1 VSFLL
6 VFIRDIHLFVYDTNM
21 SSSVAIKLAQKIK
34 AMRAIQ
40 LNINKRMLEGQ
51 FQIPIHLAI
60 GHEAVSACLAEVFSP
75 SDKLLLTHRN
85 IHFQLAFGATEEQ
98 LTNEYMLKPSGLAS
112 GKLGSMNLMN
122 PNTGNIYTSN
132 ILGNN
137 FSVALGIAFSL
148 KLKKQDGVVWIITG
162 DGAIEEGAFYES
174 VLIASS
180 LKLPIIFV
188 VENNKW
194 SLGTSILE
202 RRIEIDLYK
211 FADSMKVGFQSLKD
225 NDINNYLNTM
235 QKTRKIVA
243 VSSQPQVLEVEVH
256 SLGGFYVA
264 EDQDSKRYINYHAGA
279 IKIEP
284 DENGI
289 FEKNSTDPVFTSL
302 ENLNTGNSSWN

>member
-1 VSFLL
+1 MIVPVES
-6 VFIRDIHLFVYDTNM
+6 
-21 SSSVAIKLAQKIK
+21 KLAQKIK
-34 AMRAIQ
+34 VMREIQ
-40 LNINKRMLEGQ
+40 LNINRKMLEGQ
-51 FQIPIHLAI
+51 FKIPIHLAI
-60 GHEAVSACLAEVFSP
+60 GHEAVAACLAEAFSS

-98 LTNEYMLKPSGLAS
+98 LTNEYLLKSSGLAS

-122 PNTGNIYTSN
+122 PNAGNIYTSN

-137 FSVALGIAFSL
+137 FSVALGIALSL
-148 KLKKQDGVVWIITG
+148 KLKKQVGVVWVITG
-162 DGAIEEGAFYES
+162 DGAIEEGAFYEA

-180 LKLPIIFV
+180 LKLPIVFV

-194 SLGTSILE
+194 SLGTSISE
-202 RRIEIDLYK
+202 RRTEIDLSK
-211 FADSMKVGFQSLKD
+211 FVNSINVGFKSLKD
-225 NDINNYLNTM
+225 NNINDYLSTM
-235 QKTRKIVA
+235 LKTKEIVVA
-243 VSSQPQVLEVEVH
+243 TTQPQVLEVEVH

-302 ENLNTGNSSWN
+302 KYLKTGDY

>member
-1 VSFLL
+1 MIVPVES
-6 VFIRDIHLFVYDTNM
+6 
-21 SSSVAIKLAQKIK
+21 KLAQKIK
-34 AMRAIQ
+34 VMREIQ
-40 LNINKRMLEGQ
+40 LNINRKMLEGQ
-51 FQIPIHLAI
+51 FKIPIHLAI
-60 GHEAVSACLAEVFSP
+60 GHEAVAACLAEAFSS

-85 IHFQLAFGATEEQ
+85 IHFHLAFGATEEQ
-98 LTNEYMLKPSGLAS
+98 LTNEYLLKSSGLAS

-122 PNTGNIYTSN
+122 PNAGNIYTSN

-137 FSVALGIAFSL
+137 FSVALGIALSL
-148 KLKKQDGVVWIITG
+148 KLKKQVGVVWVITG
-162 DGAIEEGAFYES
+162 DGAIEEGAFYEA

-180 LKLPIIFV
+180 LKLPIVFV

-194 SLGTSILE
+194 SLGTSISE
-202 RRIEIDLYK
+202 RRTEIDLSK
-211 FADSMKVGFQSLKD
+211 FVNSINVGFKSLKD
-225 NDINNYLNTM
+225 NNINDYLSTM
-235 QKTRKIVA
+235 LKTKEIVVA
-243 VSSQPQVLEVEVH
+243 TTQPQVLEVEVH

-302 ENLNTGNSSWN
+302 KYSKTGDY

>member
-1 VSFLL
+1 M
-6 VFIRDIHLFVYDTNM
+6 HLFVYNNNM
-21 SSSVAIKLAQKIK
+21 NSSVASKLAEKIK

-40 LNINKRMLEGQ
+40 LNINKKMLEGQ
-51 FQIPIHLAI
+51 FKIPIHLAI
-60 GHEAVSACLAEVFSP
+60 GHEAVSACLAEAFSP

-98 LTNEYMLKPSGLAS
+98 LTNEYLLKPSGLAS

-122 PNTGNIYTSN
+122 PNSGNIYTSN

-137 FSVALGIAFSL
+137 FSVALGIALSL
-148 KLKKQDGVVWIITG
+148 KLKKQGGVVWIITG
-162 DGAIEEGAFYES
+162 DGAIEEGAFYEA

-202 RRIEIDLYK
+202 RRTEIDLYK
-211 FADSMKVGFQSLKD
+211 FADSMNVGFQSLKD
-225 NDINNYLNTM
+225 NDINNYLSTM
-235 QKTRKIVA
+235 LKTREIVA
-243 VSSQPQVLEVEVH
+243 VTTQPQVLEVEVH

-279 IKIEP
+279 IKVEP

-302 ENLNTGNSSWN
+302 ENSNRGDY